1 MRKNKTLLLMLLVF
15 VLPFG
20 LAKLVLNQHWYQAG
34 ELNQGEFLP
43 EQVKLLLTENHQWL
57 LLHPKTE
64 QATNLLPQLISSL
77 GREQHRVRTLSMA
90 QLSEQEQAK
99 LSTDYWYICDP
110 TGLVLLRY
118 VIPASQADQLVVAK
132 SLQTDLR
139 KLLKM
144 SRVG

>member
-1 MRKNKTLLLMLLVF
+1 MRKNKTLLLLLLVF

-34 ELNQGEFLP
+34 ELNKGEFLP
-43 EQVKLLLTENHQWL
+43 EQVMLLLSDNRQWL
-57 LLHPKTE
+57 LLHPKTD
-64 QATNLLPQLISSL
+64 QATNLLPKLISSL
-77 GREQHRVRTLSMA
+77 GREQHRVRTLSIA
-90 QLSEQEQAK
+90 QLSKREQDK
-99 LSTDYWYICDP
+99 LSPDYWYICDP

-118 VIPASQADQLVVAK
+118 VIPPQQAEQLQVAK
-132 SLQTDLR
+132 ALQTDLR